1 MTSASENARKR
12 NSQGGIF
19 AQLYALL
26 TDTRFAIILLIVL
39 AVVSILGIL
48 IIDRL
53 PFRGE
58 MARQAYAGREN
69 DPFVWMLI
77 HLVPASPFRSFFFRT
92 LLALLSLSL
101 LACTIKR
108 WRVHWRRAWSLPA
121 ASPEL
126 FASPAALRWKTRA
139 ADPAPQAKRLLAAR
153 LFRVRE
159 GVDDPAGSI
168 TFAAARFSFAE
179 MGSVLAHVGLLLLV
193 IGGIVMAST
202 GSSQLVWMQ
211 PGDEA
216 PLGASGAVLR
226 LEEFRIETTPTG
238 RIADYVSRVSLH
250 RRGMGPATRPA
261 TMHAQHPDEPPA
273 SEKTTGAGMT
283 QRITT
288 DIEVNHPLRHAGVS
302 VYQTAYRRNPTRVR
316 GLELLFDWN
325 AIEELGFIARHG
337 GTSQA
342 SGHQQ
347 LTAQMANPMTV
358 VVPWDSMLAL
368 PDSPFKVAI
377 DTFLADFRID
387 EGGAGLASDEFNN
400 PAARIL
406 AFVGDSLA
414 GRAWYFAM
422 HPDMPVGTGL
432 VLPLRITDIDPEW
445 MTGLEISTHP
455 GSGFIWAG
463 ISIMT
468 LGTLLAFLF
477 RREHA
482 WLRMSPVSGP
492 TAGDASSGA
501 DGDAGS
507 ASREAPGPL
516 WEVAFVHRGASRQAP
531 EFARASW
538 ETRTTSLGVRL
549 VRLLEPEG
557 GPPVGAQQAEDS

>member
-1 MTSASENARKR
+1 MTSGSENARKR
-12 NSQGGIF
+12 DSQGSIF

-77 HLVPASPFRSFFFRT
+77 HLVPTSPFRSFFFRT

-139 ADPAPQAKRLLAAR
+139 ADPAPQARRLLAAR

-202 GSSQLVWMQ
+202 GSSQMVWMQ

-250 RRGMGPATRPA
+250 RPDARPSQTPATETR
-261 TMHAQHPDEPPA
+261 
-273 SEKTTGAGMT
+273 
-283 QRITT
+283 TT

-302 VYQTAYRRNPTRVR
+302 VYQAAYRRNPTRVR

-342 SGHQQ
+342 AGHQQ

-406 AFVGDSLA
+406 TFVGDSLA

-482 WLRMSPVSGP
+482 WLRVSPVSGS
-492 TAGDASSGA
+492 TAGDASSGRVDKGGDRGA
-501 DGDAGS
+501 DSDSGGV
-507 ASREAPGPL
+507 GPL
-516 WEVAFVHRGASRQAP
+516 WEVAFVQRGASRQAP

-557 GPPVGAQQAEDS
+557 GQPVGAQQAEDS